1 MRQLFFRSLFDYE
14 TRPYDEIWH
23 AVDVSLAVNYPQKN
37 SGWSCGTRKIKRD
50 LISKKLKENEGGIVY
65 TDDFHITIGGDGSR
79 KFDAIMMTMH
89 EKNLEF
95 IDIIMRSFCQW
106 PEFIYGYVTDLDFN
120 TWQNAA
126 TPYSYIMANK
136 PHEHIPRLPGQELG
150 KDVWNERLDL
160 SSNPGRTVFHMGY
173 VESIGG
179 VMYVTDKLTALT
191 QGNLSELRHL
201 PFLKIDDWG
210 TCLRLELDSD
220 LLAHAEN
227 DAELCSRM
235 DAVRAVLFPPKKCS

>member
-1 MRQLFFRSLFDYE
+1 MSIKLFYRAIFECKS
-14 TRPYDEIWH
+14 RPYDELWR
-23 AVDVSLAVNYPQKN
+23 AVDESLRDYYPEETK
-37 SGWSCGTRKIKRD
+37 GWSFGTKKVKREDIYKRYQVSFGRAFTEKIS
-50 LISKKLKENEGGIVY
+50 IS
-65 TDDFHITIGGDGSR
+65 IGRDGSR
-79 KFDAIMMTMH
+79 DFKIVMITMH
-89 EKNLEF
+89 EHNIKF
-95 IDIIMRSFCQW
+95 IDDVTRTLSNDTGY
-106 PEFIYGYVTDLDFN
+106 IYSVVTDYDFHS
-120 TWQNAA
+120 WQNAA

-150 KDVWNERLDL
+150 KDLWNERLDL

-191 QGNLSELRHL
+191 QGNLTELHQL

-210 TCLRLELDSD
+210 TCLRLELDPE

-227 DAELCSRM
+227 DANLCSHM
-235 DAVRAVLFPPKKCS
+235 DAVRAILFPQKTK